1 MERRLSAILA
11 ADVVGYSRLM
21 SADEA
26 GTLAALK
33 RHRSELVDGLIAAH
47 QGRIFKLTGDG
58 MLAEFSSVVNAVAC
72 AAKIQQEM
80 RTRNGGV
87 AEERRMEFRIGV
99 HLGDVMVDDNDVY
112 GDGVNL
118 AARIESIARPGGV
131 AVSASVRDNVGNRL
145 GLAFEDAGEQM
156 LKNIDRPVRVYN
168 VSLGA
173 AQARAVAAAPLAG
186 AEPGAKGRP
195 SIAVLPFINMSG
207 DPEQEYFSD
216 GITED
221 IITDLSKVSGLFVV
235 ARNSVFT
242 YKGRPLKVQEVSRE
256 LGVRHVLE
264 GSVRKAGG
272 RVRITAQLI
281 DGSDGGHVWAE
292 RYDRTLDDIFALQDE
307 ISRAIVDA
315 LKVKLLPEELATITT
330 RSTGNVEAYQTYLM
344 GRSFFHRGNE
354 MQPLRTARRLFAKAI
369 EIDPTYA
376 RAHAGLA
383 DAEAFLLCISDPSAS
398 YEVVLAS
405 STRALELEP
414 GLADARA
421 SRGLALFTIGRHAE
435 AEAEFE
441 QALALDA
448 NSFEAHFFYGRN
460 CFTQGQYDEAE
471 ALFRRAVSLAP
482 ADYRTWG
489 FLQMIH
495 VSQGRPGDAAE
506 ASRQGVLRVEK
517 EIAAH
522 PDNASALCYGAIM
535 LAELGEVERALSWSS
550 RAEIF
555 AGDDVGV
562 HYNLACAYAKLGQP
576 ERALDCLERQL
587 SASAVYKGWSL
598 SWMKQDSDLD
608 SVRDHPRFRA
618 LVEQMQA
625 EVASAGG

>member
-33 RHRSELVDGLIAAH
+33 GHRSELVDGQIAAH

-58 MLAEFSSVVNAVAC
+58 ILAEFSSVVNAVAC
-72 AAKIQQEM
+72 AVKIQQEM
-80 RTRNGGV
+80 RLRNAGI
-87 AEERRMEFRIGV
+87 AAERRMEFRIGV
-99 HLGDVMVDDNDVY
+99 HLGDVMVDESDVY

-118 AARIESIARPGGV
+118 AARIEGIAPPGGV

-145 GLAFEDAGEQM
+145 GLAFEDAGEQK
-156 LKNIDRPVRVYN
+156 LKNIDRPVRIYN
-168 VSLGA
+168 VASGGPPA
-173 AQARAVAAAPLAG
+173 GRHARAGTEPAARD
-186 AEPGAKGRP
+186 RP
-195 SIAVLPFINMSG
+195 SIAVLPFTNMSG

-216 GITED
+216 GISED
-221 IITDLSKVSGLFVV
+221 IITDLSKVSGLFVI
-235 ARNSVFT
+235 ARNTVFT
-242 YKGRPLKVQEVSRE
+242 YKGRALKVQEVSRE

-281 DGSDGGHVWAE
+281 DGTDGGHVWAE

-307 ISRAIVDA
+307 ISKAIVDA
-315 LKVKLLPEELATITT
+315 LKVKLLPEELATITS
-330 RSTGNVEAYQTYLM
+330 RSTGSVEAYQTYLM
-344 GRSFFHRGNE
+344 GRSFFHRGQE

-369 EIDPTYA
+369 EIDPAYA

-383 DAEAFLLCISDPSAS
+383 DAEAFLLVVSDPNAS
-398 YEVVLAS
+398 YEQVLAS

-421 SRGLALFTIGRHAE
+421 SRGLALCTIGRYAE

-441 QALALDA
+441 RALALDA
-448 NSFEAHFFYGRN
+448 SSFEAHYFYARN
-460 CFTQGQYDEAE
+460 CFTQGQYDKAE
-471 ALFRRAVSLAP
+471 GLFRQAASLAP
-482 ADYRTWG
+482 DDYRTWG

-495 VSQGRPGDAAE
+495 VSQGRPANAVEAA
-506 ASRQGVLRVEK
+506 RQALLRAEK
-517 EIAAH
+517 DVATH
-522 PDNASALCYGAIM
+522 PDNASALLTGAIA
-535 LAELGEVERALSWSS
+535 LVELGEVERALAWSA

-555 AGDDVGV
+555 AGDDAAT
-562 HYNLACAYAKLGQP
+562 HYNLGCAYAKLGQP
-576 ERALDCLERQL
+576 ERALDCLQRQL
-587 SASAVYKGWSL
+587 SASPVFKAWAL
-598 SWMKQDSDLD
+598 AWMKQDSELD
-608 SVRDHPRFRA
+608 SLREHPRFKA
-618 LVEQMQA
+618 LIEQIEA